1 MVGIRELLL
10 LFQQHTINIILE
22 LEPEK
27 SLHFDVD
34 LQRNATSLR
43 KCAHVRIFLGEFLS
57 PSGRRKGLYSPTT
70 KGANFLKR
78 NALLGQ
84 PK

>member
-10 LFQQHTINIILE
+10 LFEQYINIILE

-27 SLHFDVD
+27 SLQFDVD

-57 PSGRRKGLYSPTT
+57 PSERRKGLYSPTT
-70 KGANFLKR
+70 KEANFLKR

>member
-10 LFQQHTINIILE
+10 LFEQHINMILE
-22 LEPEK
+22 FEPEK
-27 SLHFDVD
+27 SLQFDVD

-57 PSGRRKGLYSPTT
+57 PLGRRKGLYSPTT